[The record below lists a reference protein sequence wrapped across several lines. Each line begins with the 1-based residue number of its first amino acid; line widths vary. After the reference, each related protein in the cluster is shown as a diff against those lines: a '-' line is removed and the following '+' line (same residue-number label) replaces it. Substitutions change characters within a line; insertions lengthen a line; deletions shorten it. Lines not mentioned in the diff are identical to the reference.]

1 MAKLC
6 IWCVVSTPDTGL
18 FFAQTEEPQK
28 LLKLYKL
35 LHWLFHF
42 QALIRVRIAAHS
54 ANYSFMRSILRY
66 RSLFNI
72 FLTLSVTIGIA
83 QAQTE
88 RLLSEGDILGDIPQ
102 VFSASRLP
110 QAPQDAPG
118 AVTVIDQEMIKASGA
133 RSVAELFRLVPGFQ
147 VGFSRGGKPVVTYH
161 GLSGAI
167 SQRMQVL
174 LDGRS
179 LYTPYSFG
187 GVDWSSLTI
196 SLEDIERIE
205 VLRGSNSASY
215 GANAFLGVANIIT
228 KSAAQSTGVHTS
240 LTAGSNQIRDAV
252 IRVGSRDTNWQ
263 WRILGGTRQDDGLLN
278 LKDQYR
284 NTFLDLRTELQL
296 NDSDEISL
304 LAGIT
309 RSKSE
314 IGFARSYIDL
324 ERSEKT
330 DSSFGLLRW
339 RRTLSP
345 DHEISLTASRT
356 KDGGEDRFIPIP
368 SLETLIIDYGRHAV
382 RDSIEYQHF
391 LGLSDTWR
399 ASWGAE
405 YRRDSVQAPQLFNTD
420 HIQRAN
426 SLRAYT
432 NFEWRPLTDWTFN
445 LGGLIERDTLSGTQF
460 APRLVANWKFAPHQ
474 TLKLGYSDAFRTPS
488 LYEQRADTRY
498 VLNGKT
504 VQIDYLS
511 FGNLRPETVRTTEL
525 AYLGEWREAG
535 FSIDARLFR
544 EQVKDLITQQ
554 IYALAP
560 GEEFDELKPGTAKD
574 LRNKDTATI
583 TGVEYQLRWR
593 PSSRTNVMFNHYM
606 VRRHSSVDFIKQSI
620 PANSVSLLASYAVTP
635 AFNLST
641 LLSQTSPIKWI
652 GEEAAVGAQREA
664 TLRAAY
670 TLDLGSSRGTLALV
684 AKRAIGNNAEFR
696 GSKYVPPKALLPPL
710 PAQRLPS
717 QLWLTLTLDY

>member
-1 MAKLC
+1 M
-6 IWCVVSTPDTGL
+6 L
-18 FFAQTEEPQK
+18 F
-28 LLKLYKL
+28 
-35 LHWLFHF
+35 
-42 QALIRVRIAAHS
+42 AAFC
-54 ANYSFMRSILRY
+54 AEYFFMRTILRY
-66 RSLFNI
+66 RKFFS
-72 FLTLSVTIGIA
+72 FLLIVVLMASAA

-88 RLLSEGDILGDIPQ
+88 RFLTEVDILGDIPR

-110 QAPQDAPG
+110 QAPEDSPG
-118 AVTVIDQEMIKASGA
+118 AVTIIDREMIKASGA

-228 KSAAQSTGVHTS
+228 KSAAQSTGLHTS
-240 LTAGSNQIRDAV
+240 LSVGSNQIRDGV
-252 IRVGSRDTNWQ
+252 VRFGGRSTDWQ
-263 WRILGGTRQDDGLLN
+263 WRILGGSRQDDGLLN
-278 LKDQYR
+278 LKDHYR
-284 NTFLDLRTELQL
+284 NNFLDLRSELQL
-296 NDSDEISL
+296 NESDELSL
-304 LAGIT
+304 LMGINK
-309 RSKSE
+309 SKSE
-314 IGFARSYIDL
+314 IGFARSVIDR

-345 DHEISLTASRT
+345 DHEISLTVSRT
-356 KDGGEDRFIPIP
+356 KDGGEDRFIPIA
-368 SLETLIIDYGRHAV
+368 TLPTLVIDYGRRAV

-391 LGLSDTWR
+391 LSLSEQWR

-420 HIQRAN
+420 QVQRAN

-432 NFEWRPLTDWTFN
+432 NLEWQPSMDWTFN
-445 LGGLIERDTLSGTQF
+445 LGGLLERDSLAGTQF
-460 APRLVANWKFAPHQ
+460 APRLVANWKLAPHQ
-474 TLKLGYSDAFRTPS
+474 TLKLGYSHAFRTPS

-498 VLNGKT
+498 VLDGKT
-504 VQIDYLS
+504 VDIRYLS
-511 FGNLRPETVRTTEL
+511 LGGLVPETVRTTEL
-525 AYLGEWREAG
+525 AYLGEWRNVG
-535 FSIDARLFR
+535 LSLDARLFHER
-544 EQVKDLITQQ
+544 VGNLITQQ
-554 IYALAP
+554 NYLLP
-560 GEEFDELKPGTAKD
+560 PNQEFDPTGLAAD
-574 LRNKDTATI
+574 LRNTDAATI
-583 TGVEYQLRWR
+583 RGLEYQLRWK
-593 PSSRTNVMFNHYM
+593 PSSRSSVMFNHYLARREGSVEF
-606 VRRHSSVDFIKQSI
+606 VRQSI
-620 PANSVSLLASYAVTP
+620 PAHSFSLLASYALTP
-635 AFNLST
+635 AFTLST
-641 LLSQTSPIKWI
+641 LLSQTSTLKWI
-652 GEEAAVGAQREA
+652 GEKVAVGSQREA

-670 TLDLGSSRGTLALV
+670 ALDLGGSRGTLSLT
-684 AKRAIGNNAEFR
+684 AKRALGSNAEFR
-696 GSKYVPPKALLPPL
+696 GPKYLPPNSLLKPL
-710 PAQRLPS
+710 PPQRLAN

>member
-1 MAKLC
+1 M
-6 IWCVVSTPDTGL
+6 L
-18 FFAQTEEPQK
+18 F
-28 LLKLYKL
+28 
-35 LHWLFHF
+35 
-42 QALIRVRIAAHS
+42 AAFC
-54 ANYSFMRSILRY
+54 AEYFFMRTILRY
-66 RSLFNI
+66 RKFFS
-72 FLTLSVTIGIA
+72 FLLIVVLMASAA

-88 RLLSEGDILGDIPQ
+88 RFLTEVDILGDIPR

-110 QAPQDAPG
+110 QAPEDSPG
-118 AVTVIDQEMIKASGA
+118 AVTIIDREMIKASGA

-228 KSAAQSTGVHTS
+228 KSAAQSTGLHTS
-240 LTAGSNQIRDAV
+240 LSVGSNQIRDGV
-252 IRVGSRDTNWQ
+252 VRFGGRSTDWQ
-263 WRILGGTRQDDGLLN
+263 WRILGGSRQDDGLLN
-278 LKDQYR
+278 LKDHYR
-284 NTFLDLRTELQL
+284 NNFLDLRSELQL
-296 NDSDEISL
+296 NESDELSL
-304 LAGIT
+304 LMGINK
-309 RSKSE
+309 SKSE
-314 IGFARSYIDL
+314 IGFARSVIDR

-345 DHEISLTASRT
+345 DHEISLTVSRT
-356 KDGGEDRFIPIP
+356 KDGGEDRFIPIA
-368 SLETLIIDYGRHAV
+368 TLPTLVIDYGRRAV

-391 LGLSDTWR
+391 LSLSEQWR

-420 HIQRAN
+420 QVQRAN

-432 NFEWRPLTDWTFN
+432 NLEWRPLNDWTFN
-445 LGGLIERDTLSGTQF
+445 LGGLIERDSVAGTQF
-460 APRLVANWKFAPHQ
+460 APRLVANWKFAQNQ

-498 VLNGKT
+498 VFNGKT
-504 VQIDYLS
+504 VRIDYLS
-511 FGNLRPETVRTTEL
+511 FGDLKPERVRTTEL
-525 AYLGEWREAG
+525 NYLSEWRDQG
-535 FSIDARLFR
+535 FSVDARLFR
-544 EQVKDLITQQ
+544 EEVRDLITQQ
-554 IYALAP
+554 IYTLAP
-560 GEEFDELKPGTAKD
+560 GQEFDEQEPGTAKD
-574 LRNKDTATI
+574 LRNKDSATL
-583 TGVEYQLRWR
+583 TGLEYQLRWK
-593 PSSRTNVMFNHYM
+593 PSSRTNILFNHYFARRRASAEF
-606 VRRHSSVDFIKQSI
+606 VRQSI
-620 PANSVSLLASYAVTP
+620 PAHTLSLFASYAVTP
-635 AFNLST
+635 SFNFSV
-641 LLSQTSPIKWI
+641 LLSQTSPLKWI
-652 GEEAAVGAQREA
+652 GEETAVGSQREA

-670 TLDLGSSRGTLALV
+670 ALDLGGSRGTLSLT
-684 AKRAIGNNAEFR
+684 AKRALGSNAEFR
-696 GSKYVPPKALLPPL
+696 GPKYLPPNSLLKPL
-710 PAQRLPS
+710 PPQRLAN

>member
-18 FFAQTEEPQK
+18 FFAQTEKPQR

-66 RSLFNI
+66 RSLFNV
-72 FLTLSVTIGIA
+72 FLTLSVTISIA

-228 KSAAQSTGVHTS
+228 KSAAQSTGLHTS

-252 IRVGSRDTNWQ
+252 IRVGSRNTNWQ

-284 NTFLDLRTELQL
+284 SKFLDLRTEVQL
-296 NDSDEISL
+296 NESDEISL
-304 LAGIT
+304 LAGLNQ
-309 RSKSE
+309 SKFN
-314 IGFARSYIDL
+314 IGFARSKIDS
-324 ERSEKT
+324 ERQEKT

-339 RRTLSP
+339 KRTLSP
-345 DHEISLTASRT
+345 DHEISFTASRT
-356 KDGGEDRFIPIP
+356 RDSGADRFELPVT
-368 SLETLIIDYGRHAV
+368 SDNLVIDYGRLAV
-382 RDSIEYQHF
+382 RDSFEYQHF
-391 LGLSDTWR
+391 LGLSDQWR

-405 YRRDSVQAPQLFNTD
+405 YRRDNVQAPQLFNTNQV
-420 HIQRAN
+420 QRSN

-432 NFEWRPLTDWTFN
+432 NLEWRPSNNWTFN
-445 LGGLIERDTLSGTQF
+445 VGGLLEYDSLAGTQF
-460 APRLVANWKFAPHQ
+460 APRLVANWKLTPLHTF
-474 TLKLGYSDAFRTPS
+474 KLGYSDAFRTPS
-488 LYEQRADTRY
+488 LYEQRADTRF
-498 VLNGKT
+498 VFQGTT
-504 VQIDYLS
+504 VDIKYLS
-511 FGNLRPETVRTTEL
+511 FGGLNPETVRTTEL
-525 AYLGEWREAG
+525 AYLGEWPKA
-535 FSIDARLFR
+535 SLSVDARLFR
-544 EQVKDLITQQ
+544 ERVEGLITQK
-554 IYALAP
+554 IYNLQP
-560 GEEFDELKPGTAKD
+560 GQEFDFAKNPTAFE
-574 LRNKDTATI
+574 LRNTDSATI
-583 TGVEYQLRWR
+583 TGLVYQLRWR
-593 PSSRTNVMFNHYM
+593 PSSRTSVMFNHYM
-606 VRRHSSVDFIKQSI
+606 ARRKGSAEFITRSI
-620 PANSVSLLASYAVTP
+620 PSNSVILLASYAVTP
-635 AFNLST
+635 KFNLST
-641 LLSQTSPIKWI
+641 LLSQSSPMQWI
-652 GEEAAVGAQREA
+652 AEEAAVGAQRELS
-664 TLRAAY
+664 LRAAY
-670 TLDLGSSRGTLALV
+670 SLDLGETRGTLALV
-684 AKRAIGNNAEFR
+684 AKQAMGYQAEFR
-696 GSKYVPPKALLPPL
+696 GQKYLPPNSVQQPL

-717 QLWLTLTLDY
+717 QLWLTFTLDY